1 MQNIMLSA
9 ALGVGL
15 ALTTLAC
22 GQDDCKDGYERIKAK
37 YDDCRIDV
45 PTTISAPADDECTD
59 VEGKSAQN
67 LADTVE
73 KGTCDDL
80 RALSGTK

>member
-1 MQNIMLSA
+1 MQKIMLSA

-37 YDDCRIDV
+37 YDDCRIEV
-45 PTTISAPADDECTD
+45 PTTISAPTNDECSD
-59 VEGKSAQN
+59 LQGDSAQK

-73 KGTCDDL
+73 NVIDPADQ
-80 RALSGTK
+80 